1 MKTITIEGQIRT
13 DFGKTAT
20 RQLRS
25 EEKVPG
31 VIYGGAK
38 EINFSA
44 PVISFKSIIYTPDFM
59 LAEIKINGGSYKC
72 VLKDMQFDKVSDKLI
87 HVDFLE
93 LVGNK
98 RVTVSIPIKFTGIPA
113 GVKEGGKL
121 AVKMKAL
128 KVKALP
134 EHLTEHI
141 EVDLTELKL
150 NENIRVQDVK
160 AENMEILN
168 SPRIPIASVAMTRQ
182 LKQDEAAPAKVETP
196 ADAKPAADVKGKP
209 TAETKGKPSTETK
222 GKPSTETKGKPSTE
236 TKGKASTEAKAEVA
250 PAKK

>member
-44 PVISFKSIIYTPDFM
+44 PATAFKSIVYTPDFM
-59 LAEIKINGGSYKC
+59 LAEVKVDGASYKC
-72 VLKDMQFDKVSDKLI
+72 VLKDLQFDKVSDKLI

-93 LVGNK
+93 LVGDK
-98 RVTVSIPIKFTGIPA
+98 KVTVSIPIKFTGVPE

-128 KVKALP
+128 KVKTIP
-134 EHLTEHI
+134 EYLLEHI
-141 EVDLTELKL
+141 DVDLTNLKL

-160 AENMEILN
+160 AKNMEILN

-182 LKQDEAAPAKVETP
+182 LKQEEATVAK
-196 ADAKPAADVKGKP
+196 
-209 TAETKGKPSTETK
+209 
-222 GKPSTETKGKPSTE
+222 
-236 TKGKASTEAKAEVA
+236 VA
-250 PAKK
+250 PATDAKAAPEAKTATPAKK